1 MATDEP
7 GAGTTA
13 GTDGRLDPGFDEVA
27 LYGVVRKAVEDAI
40 LGAVGTI
47 LLVGVAFVLVVVGA
61 TAAFRTPSPAGVASG
76 VGVSLLGLYLASST
90 LGLVPPMRE
99 WI

>member
-7 GAGTTA
+7 GGGTTA
-13 GTDGRLDPGFDEVA
+13 GTDGRRDPGFDEVA
-27 LYGVVRKAVEDAI
+27 LYGVVRTAVEDAF

-61 TAAFRTPSPAGVASG
+61 SAAFRTASLPGLAFG
-76 VGVSLLGLYLASST
+76 VGAAVFGLYLAGST
-90 LGLVPPMRE
+90 LGLIPPARE
-99 WI
+99 WF